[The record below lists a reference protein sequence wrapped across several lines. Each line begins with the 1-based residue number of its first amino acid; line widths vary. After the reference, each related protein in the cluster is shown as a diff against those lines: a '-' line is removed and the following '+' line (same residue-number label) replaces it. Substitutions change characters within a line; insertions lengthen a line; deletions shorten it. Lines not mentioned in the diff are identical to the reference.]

1 MTTKVGLDCRAYYNA
16 SGDWNSP
23 DFRHVASATEVSL
36 NLETGEADISTRGST
51 WRKRLATLLDATIT
65 ITAYFDNS
73 AAIAAFR
80 AAYLSRSAIEVLILD
95 GPIEQEGAE
104 GLRAVCQVMSF
115 NRGEPLEEGVTVEI
129 TLQPTVASHEP
140 EWYVVGS

>member
-16 SGDWNSP
+16 SGDWNAP
-23 DFRHVASATEVSL
+23 DFKHVASATEVST
-36 NLETGEADISTRGST
+36 NLETGEADVSTRGSK

-95 GPIEQEGAE
+95 GDINDTGAE
-104 GLRAVCQVMSF
+104 GLRAICQVMSF
-115 NRGEPLEEGVTVEI
+115 SHSQPLEEGVTVEI